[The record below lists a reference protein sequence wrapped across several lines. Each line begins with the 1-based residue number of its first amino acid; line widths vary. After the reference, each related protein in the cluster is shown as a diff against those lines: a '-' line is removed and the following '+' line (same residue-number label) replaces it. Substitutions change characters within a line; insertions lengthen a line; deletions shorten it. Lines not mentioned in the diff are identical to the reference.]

1 MSAAE
6 RKAVKRLIRSF
17 SCLLKDDGNQS
28 WLMIGGGVPGGWGGG
43 LLTLSERQAVA
54 GLEAA
59 AEQDEGLRGGR
70 VGEVDHLQAALQ
82 RQLVAQ
88 VEQVLLLHGD
98 ARLSCHLLKE
108 ARHPGR
114 METRRRIRGTDHVRI
129 HARLFFNETD
139 LH

>member
-1 MSAAE
+1 M
-6 RKAVKRLIRSF
+6 
-17 SCLLKDDGNQS
+17 
-28 WLMIGGGVPGGWGGG
+28 
-43 LLTLSERQAVA
+43 LTLSERQAVA
-54 GLEAA
+54 GLEAV

-98 ARLSCHLLKE
+98 ARLGRHLLKE

-114 METRRRIRGTDHVRI
+114 TETRRRVRVAHHVTP
-129 HARLFFNETD
+129 HLFFSEIAANLLLFQFIPITRLVTD
-139 LH
+139 SPGSTHTLSVL

>member
-1 MSAAE
+1 MSSE
-6 RKAVKRLIRSF
+6 
-17 SCLLKDDGNQS
+17 DDGDQA
-28 WLMIGGGVPGGWGGG
+28 WLVIGGGVLGGG
-43 LLTLSERQAVA
+43 VLTLSERQAVA

-98 ARLSCHLLKE
+98 ARLSRHLLKE
-108 ARHPGR
+108 AGHPGR
-114 METRRRIRGTDHVRI
+114 METRKSQNLPCLRLRRED
-129 HARLFFNETD
+129 ARWLIKKTTAVSGGMRVCGCVCV
-139 LH
+139 